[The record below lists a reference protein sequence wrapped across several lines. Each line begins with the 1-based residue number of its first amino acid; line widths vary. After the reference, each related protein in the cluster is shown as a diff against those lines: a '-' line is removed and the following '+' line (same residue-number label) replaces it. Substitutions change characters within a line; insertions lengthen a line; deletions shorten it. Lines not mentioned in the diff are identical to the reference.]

1 MTFQRIKRKL
11 HNLTHPVVGEVWML
25 HRVVEQRSVKPG
37 QRDLEVTPA
46 WLEQKINDYRVKGW
60 KFVSIDK
67 LPKKGRWVC
76 ITFDD
81 GYRDNYTLAY
91 PLLKQLDVPFAV
103 YVSTGFL
110 DNHNEMWWYP
120 GQQLAMSTEE
130 LKTLDTDSLCTI
142 GAHTVNHL
150 KLDSLSVEQQIAEIK
165 NSKDELEQLLGH
177 PIRHFSFPHGA
188 YNDDTIAICQGL
200 GFQTVARSWGG
211 PLRRGASRRVLNRIE
226 AIQP

>member
-46 WLEQKINDYRVKGW
+46 WLEQKINDYRAKGW

-67 LPKKGRWVC
+67 LPKNGKWVC

-110 DNHNEMWWYP
+110 DNHNEMWWYH
-120 GQQLAMSTEE
+120 GQQLAMSTDE

-177 PIRHFSFPHGA
+177 PIRHLSFPHGA

-200 GFQTVARSWGG
+200 GFQTVAKSWGG

-226 AIQP
+226 TIQP

>member
-11 HNLTHPVVGEVWML
+11 HNLTHPVVGEVWMM

-60 KFVSIDK
+60 KFVSIDN
-67 LPKKGRWVC
+67 LPKKGKWVC

-120 GQQLAMSTEE
+120 GQQLAMSTDE

-188 YNDDTIAICQGL
+188 HNDDTINICQEL

-226 AIQP
+226 TIQP

>member
-11 HNLTHPVVGEVWML
+11 HNLTHPVVGEVWMM
-25 HRVVEQRSVKPG
+25 HRVVEQRSVKPE

-120 GQQLAMSTEE
+120 GQQLAMSTDE

-150 KLDSLSVEQQIAEIK
+150 KLDSLSVEQQISEIK

-211 PLRRGASRRVLNRIE
+211 PLRSGASRQVLNRIN
-226 AIQP
+226 AFQP

>member
-25 HRVVEQRSVKPG
+25 HRVVEQRSVKPE

-60 KFVSIDK
+60 KFVSIDN

-120 GQQLAMSTEE
+120 GQQLAMSTDE

-188 YNDDTIAICQGL
+188 HNDDTINICQEL

-211 PLRRGASRRVLNRIE
+211 PLRSGASRRVLSRIE
-226 AIQP
+226 TIQP

>member
-25 HRVVEQRSVKPG
+25 HRVVEQRSVNPE

-60 KFVSIDK
+60 KFVSIYK
-67 LPKKGRWVC
+67 LPKKGKWVC

-120 GQQLAMSTEE
+120 GQQLAMSTDE

-226 AIQP
+226 TIQP

>member
-25 HRVVEQRSVKPG
+25 HRVVEQRSVKPE

-60 KFVSIDK
+60 KFVSIDN

-120 GQQLAMSTEE
+120 GQQLAMSTDE

-188 YNDDTIAICQGL
+188 HNDDTINICQEL

-226 AIQP
+226 TIQP

>member
-25 HRVVEQRSVKPG
+25 HRVVEQRSVKPE

-120 GQQLAMSTEE
+120 GQQLAMSTDE

-150 KLDSLSVEQQIAEIK
+150 KLDSLSIEQQISEIK

-188 YNDDTIAICQGL
+188 HNDDTINICQEL
-200 GFQTVARSWGG
+200 GFQTVAKSWGG

>member
-11 HNLTHPVVGEVWML
+11 HNLTHPVVGEVWMM

-60 KFVSIDK
+60 KFVSIDN
-67 LPKKGRWVC
+67 LPKKGKWVC

-120 GQQLAMSTEE
+120 GQQLAMSTDE

-188 YNDDTIAICQGL
+188 YNDDTIAICQEL

-226 AIQP
+226 TIQP

>member
-25 HRVVEQRSVKPG
+25 HRVVEQRSVKPE

-120 GQQLAMSTEE
+120 GQQLAMSTDE

-150 KLDSLSVEQQIAEIK
+150 KLDSLSVEQQISEIK

-211 PLRRGASRRVLNRIE
+211 PLRSGASRQVLNRIN
-226 AIQP
+226 AFQP